1 MINGSDTMGH
11 HIDAQAEEE
20 IEKTPPCVIQG
31 HLDINHNWY
40 GYLATVKLHPDMGK
54 FYYKFTYA
62 QRKCCI
68 KILLYL
74 SEQVDR
80 LKAHMSCIQ
89 KQSAVDPLSPQVI
102 SLSPSTPASGCTR
115 NDTVDGGLIE
125 CTSGRILRSDIEREW
140 YIAAAS
146 CGSPT
151 GLDIHYS
158 LVVYGLIG
166 ECPPS
171 PPVSLAVPTTKQSIP
186 SILYC
191 LLLSFILSF
200 ISSQN
205 YNKTSL

>member
-1 MINGSDTMGH
+1 MINGSDTIGQ
-11 HIDAQAEEE
+11 HIDQHTEEE

-40 GYLATVKLHPDMGK
+40 GYLAKVKLHPEMGK

-74 SEQVDR
+74 SEQVDK

-102 SLSPSTPASGCTR
+102 SLSPSTPASGCVH
-115 NDTVDGGLIE
+115 NNSADGGLIE

-151 GLDIHYS
+151 GLDVHYS
-158 LVVYGLIG
+158 LIVYGLIG
-166 ECPPS
+166 ECPQSLPVSTS
-171 PPVSLAVPTTKQSIP
+171 PPAVFPSIP
-186 SILYC
+186 SIFYC
-191 LLLSFILSF
+191 LLIQLFLIV
-200 ISSQN
+200 
-205 YNKTSL
+205 T